1 MPKRRGFGTQDDERY
16 RYSKG
21 MRISAG
27 RSATK
32 VVLLAAALFSAG
44 CGTSNITDELNLTQV
59 TFPNGVRINAETM
72 RRELEL
78 MRGLMFR
85 ESLPPNR
92 GMLFIHPAEDTYR
105 YWMYQTKIPLDLI
118 WMDRDRRIVEMSLDT
133 PPCTSSSATDC
144 PNYGGKFKSKYVLE
158 VNAGIA
164 RKNGLKTGDVLDF

>member
-1 MPKRRGFGTQDDERY
+1 
-16 RYSKG
+16 

-27 RSATK
+27 RSAAK
-32 VVLLAAALFSAG
+32 VVIFTATFFAAG

-59 TFPNGVRINAETM
+59 TFPNGVKINAETM

-92 GMLFIHPAEDTYR
+92 GMLFIHPAEDTYH
-105 YWMYQTKIPLDLI
+105 YWMYQTKIPLDFI

-133 PPCTSSSATDC
+133 PPCTSGSAKDC
-144 PNYGGKFKSKYVLE
+144 PNFGGKFKSKYVLE
-158 VNAGIA
+158 VNAGVA
-164 RKNGLKTGDVLDF
+164 RKNRL

>member
-1 MPKRRGFGTQDDERY
+1 
-16 RYSKG
+16 
-21 MRISAG
+21 MRISVG
-27 RSATK
+27 HSASK
-32 VVLLAAALFSAG
+32 VVILAAALFAAG

-59 TFPNGVRINAETM
+59 TFPNGVKINAETM

-118 WMDRDRRIVEMSLDT
+118 WMDRDRHIVEMSLDT
-133 PPCTSSSATDC
+133 PPCTSGSAKDC
-144 PNYGGKFKSKYVLE
+144 PNFGGKFKSKYVLE

-164 RKNGLKTGDVLDF
+164 RKNALKTGDTLDF